1 MNQEPGGLNGGKR
14 KGHNHTGINNPFY
27 GKHHTE
33 ESKVSISKARL
44 GVTWSKSYEGIK
56 CYSLDGNLVKVYYN
70 RQDGYNP
77 KCVDNVLAGRAKTH
91 KNHLFKN

>member
-33 ESKVSISKARL
+33 ESKVSISKSRL
-44 GVTWSKSYEGIK
+44 GIT
-56 CYSLDGNLVKVYYN
+56 
-70 RQDGYNP
+70 
-77 KCVDNVLAGRAKTH
+77 
-91 KNHLFKN
+91 